1 MDTSIPVIYEMFHPV
16 SWPPILNAT
25 FSQALA
31 AGHTHCGWLVGPTI
45 NPFGQGLA
53 LVSHSASLERVEAQ
67 KTRDTYGPLF
77 GGSSPSADLQE
88 SLVSRLRKVLPLIG
102 SPVYAMTWKPWDIG
116 SGESLCRLAA
126 SGRTTSGCD
135 RGGWPTTTVQDA
147 ENNGGPSQY
156 DRNSLPLNTLVMLT
170 TPEQSGGPVETESE
184 GESPRDGWAT
194 PTAHKLTLQG
204 RDNRCLARDVFLAGW
219 GTPRVTTNDGTPSPE
234 VTGKGSR
241 LEDQAGTLAGYPTLT
256 ANSKGGGGYQN
267 PQKLLQRTKAG
278 HTIDLK
284 DFAHPLQPP
293 GLTGWKLNPRFS
305 LWLMGYP
312 AAWAS
317 CGERAMQ
324 FIRKSRRSS

>member
-67 KTRDTYGPLF
+67 KTRNTYGPLF

-170 TPEQSGGPVETESE
+170 TPEQSGGPAGTESE
-184 GESPRDGWAT
+184 GESPPAGWAT
-194 PTAHKLTLQG
+194 SRACDGEKNSRSPDGGDLQ
-204 RDNRCLARDVFLAGW
+204 AEAEAF
-219 GTPRVTTNDGTPSPE
+219 
-234 VTGKGSR
+234 R
-241 LEDQAGTLAGYPTLT
+241 LPDM
-256 ANSKGGGGYQN
+256 
-267 PQKLLQRTKAG
+267 
-278 HTIDLK
+278 
-284 DFAHPLQPP
+284 
-293 GLTGWKLNPRFS
+293 TGWKLNPAFS